1 MKNVNLIFSSS
12 QKKGIVYYQITK
24 KYRKTKINLSFC
36 KGFWHL
42 FPKKNYFYFIKNYDK
57 MKLTRII
64 VPILASLL
72 FYSCASNN
80 LSYEGKAF
88 KTAYESIKA
97 DELKKN
103 LMVIASDEMEGR
115 QTGSEGQKKAGV
127 YMIDYYKNLGVSYPK
142 ALGSYY
148 QKVPKEALK
157 SRRGELPDSENIL
170 AFIEGTEKPE
180 EIIVISAHY
189 DHVGTNNGVVYNGAD
204 DDGSGTVA
212 VMEIAEAFQ
221 QAKKAGKG
229 PKRSILF
236 LHVTGE
242 EHGLLGSKYYSD
254 NPVFDLKNTVANLN
268 IDMIGRSDKEN
279 EGKNYVYV
287 IGSDML
293 STELKKINVAAN
305 KATQNLELNYK
316 YDDPNDPMRLY
327 YRSDH
332 YNFAKHGIPVAFFFD
347 GIHEDYHQPTDDP
360 EKIDYPLLQKRA
372 QLVFATAWELAN
384 RKERIVVDKK

>member
-1 MKNVNLIFSSS
+1 
-12 QKKGIVYYQITK
+12 
-24 KYRKTKINLSFC
+24 
-36 KGFWHL
+36 
-42 FPKKNYFYFIKNYDK
+42 
-57 MKLTRII
+57 MKLSMLF
-64 VPILASLL
+64 VSLVASLVM
-72 FYSCASNN
+72 FSCASNN

-88 KTAYESIKA
+88 KNAYASIKA

-103 LMVIASDEMEGR
+103 LMVIASDEMQGR
-115 QTGSEGQKKAGV
+115 DTGSEGQKAAGK
-127 YMIDYYKNLGVSYPK
+127 YMINFYKNLGISYPK

-148 QKVPKEALK
+148 QIVPKEALK
-157 SRRGELPDSENIL
+157 TRRGDLPESENIL

-180 EIIVISAHY
+180 EIIVVSAHY
-189 DHVGTNNGVVYNGAD
+189 DHVGTKDGVVYNGAD

-221 QAKKAGKG
+221 EAKKAGKG

-254 NPVFDLKNTVANLN
+254 NPVFDMKNTVVDLN

-279 EGKNYVYV
+279 EGKDYVYV
-287 IGSDML
+287 IGSEML
-293 STELKKINVAAN
+293 SSQLKVINEAAN
-305 KATQNLELNYK
+305 KITHNLELNYK
-316 YDDPNDPMRLY
+316 YDDPNDTQRLY

-332 YNFAKHGIPVAFFFD
+332 YNFAKHGVPVAFFFD
-347 GIHEDYHQPTDDP
+347 GIHADYHQPTDDP

-384 RKERIVVDKK
+384 RNDRILVDKK

>member
-1 MKNVNLIFSSS
+1 
-12 QKKGIVYYQITK
+12 
-24 KYRKTKINLSFC
+24 
-36 KGFWHL
+36 
-42 FPKKNYFYFIKNYDK
+42 
-57 MKLTRII
+57 MKLSMLF
-64 VPILASLL
+64 VSLVASLVM
-72 FYSCASNN
+72 FSCASNN

-88 KTAYESIKA
+88 KNAYSSIKA

-103 LMVIASDEMEGR
+103 LMVIASDEMQGR
-115 QTGSEGQKKAGV
+115 DTGSEGQKAAGK
-127 YMIDYYKNLGVSYPK
+127 YMINFYKNLGISYPK

-148 QKVPKEALK
+148 QIVPKEALK
-157 SRRGELPDSENIL
+157 TRRGDLPESENIL

-180 EIIVISAHY
+180 EIIVVSAHY
-189 DHVGTNNGVVYNGAD
+189 DHVGTKDGVVYNGAD

-221 QAKKAGKG
+221 EAKKAGKG

-254 NPVFDLKNTVANLN
+254 NPVFDMKNTVVDLN

-279 EGKNYVYV
+279 EGKDYVYV
-287 IGSDML
+287 IGSEML
-293 STELKKINVAAN
+293 SSQLKVINEAAN
-305 KATQNLELNYK
+305 KITHNLELNYK
-316 YDDPNDPMRLY
+316 YDDPNDTQRLY

-332 YNFAKHGIPVAFFFD
+332 YNFAKHGVPVAFFFD
-347 GIHEDYHQPTDDP
+347 GIHADYHQPTDDP

-384 RKERIVVDKK
+384 RNDRILVDKK

>member
-1 MKNVNLIFSSS
+1 MKNVNLISSS
-12 QKKGIVYYQITK
+12 SHKKGRVYYQITK
-24 KYRKTKINLSFC
+24 KYRKTKIKLCFC
-36 KGFWHL
+36 KGFRHL
-42 FPKKNYFYFIKNYDK
+42 FPKKNYFYFIKNDKK
-57 MKLTRII
+57 MKLTRIF
-64 VPILASLL
+64 VPIVASLVL
-72 FYSCASNN
+72 YSCASNN

-212 VMEIAEAFQ
+212 VMEVAEAFQ